1 MEAVSRQFVYWL
13 LDVISV
19 LDIIIAIVSAGAVHA
34 VASYTSAKLLNK
46 EHSPFSHAVGG
57 AAAGF
62 LVRYKAPF
70 ASQMNMVLCF
80 ATLSAIGKLCEMIF
94 GTYHVR
100 VNVRTFPSCSGYE
113 AVMMQDSES
122 VHNLVR
128 VSVAYPRLCQ
138 ICEDYI
144 IAPRCTARQCITC
157 GCLLHAACTGRVGR
171 CQGSSSTPPS
181 SDPRFSEN
189 NEVLSGTD
197 APTAVTLS
205 DQPLANWSVEQ
216 ILQWLVVVG
225 LSRYTALFLSYNVNG
240 EALPGLLK
248 PLSPLDDIRDPFARR
263 VLKRA
268 IMVLVGELP
277 SPADR
282 TFASSKHSS
291 ATPHAEL
298 HLQNFTCELACCVCN
313 LPLLGLTSQGY
324 QCTTCGSVFH
334 RICRIF
340 TEEHP
345 ACSGQLLTETQL
357 STQLGA
363 ESPSP
368 DFDLNQIGS
377 KLPVAAPVIRHT
389 YFTIPL
395 DKQIIDADEVP
406 IFLST
411 ATRIFEQLATYNAQE
426 TTKQRTSQQFLPSSI
441 SFTSALPMV
450 NCVDVYRASATGR
463 ELCDLERAYANRL
476 PTDLEEMTSVS
487 TVQRLARLAQ
497 IIKRFLK
504 QLPEPVI
511 PAEMYQKT
519 LDLAPG
525 NNSSSAS
532 TIPGDT
538 SDLEEFLSS
547 LPPRNLATLRHVM
560 QHVGF
565 ILCHQRLLKVRLSV
579 GQLRQSCVTSSAI
592 ASSTIDNLDDP
603 SLILSILAHVLMR
616 PTWRRIVLLA
626 APDGDFQ
633 RLKALRRLFEHFNR
647 TPGTA
652 DLGGQIHSRSAR
664 SIKSYECYAELL
676 AQSGGGSIRYITP
689 PLAAEG
695 TEAASQW
702 GPPTAQSV
710 ERNRRDLATRDW
722 YWGDVSRSEVSEI
735 MRERP
740 DGAFLVRDSSASTD
754 AFTLTEKRNCSI
766 LLFRI
771 YHRGDVFDISNPP
784 SPGFPLVSTLVA
796 YYQQQR
802 PFTSID
808 APIPRLLHPVL
819 RSSILELPINSVS
832 ASSDQ
837 IVKGLLTALRSTS
850 VELNQMQV
858 KVDELNHRSS
868 ELMHQMA
875 VTASQILALKR
886 ARAWLKKANSQL
898 SINQKAIK
906 SGSEAMLERHANT
919 LEQRLTWAK
928 SARQA
933 KRQQHKSLIDQIREV
948 SEIQVVLC
956 SQKHHAD
963 RRMQEIRR
971 ELKRCGISDEVIFA
985 CDSGSTDS
993 TTSTIT
999 TGATESMDSG
1009 LESLSS
1015 APPLTLPILERS
1027 TWFAEVTRQQA
1038 EEVLA
1043 NRPSG
1048 TFLIRPSA
1056 MANRFALSV
1065 KAGLCVQHCLIYSG
1079 RVADS
1084 SGNATLRWGF
1094 SEKTLTFSSLE
1105 DLVAFYR
1112 ATSLAQH
1119 NALLDTTLKTGQR
1132 SRRRIKRPPLSLSL
1146 SLSPFVLLFCTCYL
1160 LHYLFILK

>member
-1 MEAVSRQFVYWL
+1 MFTEAVLKQFVYWL
-13 LDVISV
+13 SDVISV
-19 LDIIIAIVSAGAVHA
+19 LDIISAIVSAGAVHA
-34 VASYTSAKLLNK
+34 VASYATAKLLNK
-46 EHSPFSHAVGG
+46 EHSPLSHAVGG

-62 LVRYKAPF
+62 LVRYKD
-70 ASQMNMVLCF
+70 
-80 ATLSAIGKLCEMIF
+80 
-94 GTYHVR
+94 
-100 VNVRTFPSCSGYE
+100 YE
-113 AVMMQDSES
+113 AIMMQDPES
-122 VHNLVR
+122 AHNLVR

-138 ICEDYI
+138 VCEDYI
-144 IAPRCTARQCITC
+144 ITPRCTARQCITC
-157 GCLLHAACTGRVGR
+157 GCLLHAICTGKAGR
-171 CQGSSSTPPS
+171 CQGSLAAPS
-181 SDPRFSEN
+181 ASGPKCLGD
-189 NEVLSGTD
+189 NEVVSDTD

-225 LSRYTALFLSYNVNG
+225 FSRYTILFLSYNVNG
-240 EALPGLLK
+240 ETLPGLLK
-248 PLSPLDDIRDPFARR
+248 PPSPLDDIKDPFVRR

-268 IMVLVGELP
+268 IMTLVGELP

-282 TFASSKHSS
+282 TFASSKHFS
-291 ATPHAEL
+291 ATPHADL

-324 QCTTCGSVFH
+324 QCTICGSVFH
-334 RICRIF
+334 RICRVF

-345 ACSGQLLTETQL
+345 ACPGQLVAETLPSSQ
-357 STQLGA
+357 TNFD
-363 ESPSP
+363 SPPS
-368 DFDLNQIGS
+368 DFDLEQSSS

-395 DKQIIDADEVP
+395 NKQVTDADEVP
-406 IFLST
+406 MFLST
-411 ATRIFEQLATYNAQE
+411 AARIFEQLATYNAQE
-426 TTKQRTSQQFLPSSI
+426 TTKQRPSQQSSPSPV
-441 SFTSALPMV
+441 SALPMV

-463 ELCDLERAYANRL
+463 ELWDLECAYADRL
-476 PTDLEEMTSVS
+476 PTDLEKMTSVP
-487 TVQRLARLAQ
+487 TVQRLVRLAL

-511 PAEMYQKT
+511 PTEMYQKT

-525 NNSSSAS
+525 SNSGSAP
-532 TIPGDT
+532 IILGET

-579 GQLRQSCVTSSAI
+579 GQLRQSCVTSSATT
-592 ASSTIDNLDDP
+592 SSTIDNLDDP

-616 PTWRRIVLLA
+616 PTWRRMVLLA
-626 APDGDFQ
+626 SPDGDFR
-633 RLKALRRLFEHFNR
+633 RLQALKRLFEHFNR
-647 TPGTA
+647 TPGAA
-652 DLGGQIHSRSAR
+652 DFG
-664 SIKSYECYAELL
+664 YECYAQLL
-676 AQSGGGSIRYITP
+676 AQSGGESIRYITP
-689 PLAAEG
+689 PFAVEG

-702 GPPTAQSV
+702 GPPTAQSM

-722 YWGDVSRSEVSEI
+722 YWGDVPRSEVSEI

-740 DGAFLVRDSSASTD
+740 DGAFLVRDSSATTG
-754 AFTLTEKRNCSI
+754 AFTLTEKRNYNI

-784 SPGFPLVSTLVA
+784 SPGFPLVSALVA

-802 PFTSID
+802 PLTSID
-808 APIPRLLHPVL
+808 APIPRLLYPVV
-819 RSSILELPINSVS
+819 RNTILELPLNLVSV
-832 ASSDQ
+832 SSDQ

-850 VELNQMQV
+850 AELNQMQV

-875 VTASQILALKR
+875 VTASQILGLKR
-886 ARAWLKKANSQL
+886 ARDWLKKANSQL
-898 SINQKAIK
+898 SINQKAVK
-906 SGSEAMLERHANT
+906 GVSQATLERHANI
-919 LEQRLTWAK
+919 LEQRLIWAK

-933 KRQQHKSLIDQIREV
+933 KRQQHRSLIDQIREV

-956 SQKHHAD
+956 SQKHQVG

-971 ELKRCGISDEVIFA
+971 ELKRRGVSDEVIFA

-993 TTSTIT
+993 TTSAVTS
-999 TGATESMDSG
+999 GATESMDSG
-1009 LESLSS
+1009 FES
-1015 APPLTLPILERS
+1015 PLTLPTLERS
-1027 TWFAEVTRQQA
+1027 TWFAEMTRQQA
-1038 EEVLA
+1038 EDVLF
-1043 NRPSG
+1043 NKPSG

-1065 KAGLCVQHCLIYSG
+1065 KAGPCVQHCLIYSD
-1079 RVADS
+1079 RVNDS
-1084 SGNATLRWGF
+1084 SGNATSRWGF
-1094 SEKTLTFSSLE
+1094 SEKALVFSSLE

-1119 NALLDTTLKTGQR
+1119 NALLDTTLALPAFALT
-1132 SRRRIKRPPLSLSL
+1132 STPPLEKTPTKS
-1146 SLSPFVLLFCTCYL
+1146 VTN
-1160 LHYLFILK
+1160 